1 MSQDDEKNGTSVNMI
16 LGINALSYQMPPDLS
31 VSVSV
36 AQCNQFFQG
45 SAFSPQSTGTCIW
58 NTGSCY
64 VDPSACWLILDVLND
79 TSIAADSNAIWFG
92 PDMTACNLINRWT
105 ISSRSGVI
113 IEQISN
119 ANVLALVRTHYEQ
132 NATAAASNSLAGAL
146 PINPTKSYWPTGTT
160 KRFAIPLVLI
170 SPWFSSLKT
179 LIPSALASGLK
190 FEVLFESAS
199 MALCTC
205 STSSNSPSYS
215 ITGARMLTS
224 NTTLSDVV
232 LRSLNSAAANTGL
245 EIIGS
250 TYFSQVGARSDSV
263 LNIDV
268 SKSVSRALSAVYMER
283 DAIPGSVV
291 DYAVSRIDSSAIS
304 TANTYI
310 TEFQARVGS
319 LYYPQS
325 SIRLT
330 GTGVLNGT
338 GIDTS
343 AVDLFLGTMQSF
355 GNPNQMTTFSRFL
368 TDSAAFGIDLERSNV
383 TELAGIPLS
392 NSRMLSI
399 NASWNAI
406 PTGGTRKFN
415 IFLKHAILVRVF
427 ANSISVE
434 I

>member
-79 TSIAADSNAIWFG
+79 ASPPDKGIWFG

-119 ANVLALVRTHYEQ
+119 ANVLALIRTHYEQ
-132 NATAAASNSLAGAL
+132 NATAVASNSLAGAL
-146 PINPTKSYWPTGTT
+146 IENPTISYWPSGTT
-160 KRFAIPLVLI
+160 KRFAIPLTLI
-170 SPWFSSLKT
+170 SPWFASLKT

-190 FEVLFESAS
+190 FEILFESAS
-199 MALCTC
+199 TALCTC
-205 STSSNSPSYS
+205 SAGTTPSYA

-250 TYFSQVGARSDSV
+250 TYFAQVGARSDSV

-268 SKSVSRALSAVYMER
+268 SKSVSRALSAVYAER
-283 DAIPGSVV
+283 DATFT
-291 DYAVSRIDSSAIS
+291 DTTQSRIDSSEIS

-310 TEFQARVGS
+310 TEFQGRVGS

-330 GTGVLNGT
+330 GNLSS
-338 GIDTS
+338 IDTS

-355 GNPNQMTTFSRFL
+355 GNPNQTTTFKRFL

-399 NASWNAI
+399 NASWNNS